1 MIFGTWIQTFE
12 NLILVKNIIRL
23 IQKCVKYMS
32 EVWRKCLYIVQYE
45 MELERILIWNICCKR
60 GETSVEEGRTLAEG
74 TEDIPQGYLGKDQ
87 QRVKVLHVQVI
98 DWLIDW

>member
-1 MIFGTWIQTFE
+1 
-12 NLILVKNIIRL
+12 
-23 IQKCVKYMS
+23 
-32 EVWRKCLYIVQYE
+32 

-98 DWLIDW
+98 DW